1 MLFFEGFYEREM
13 PIMIAKK
20 IIPAALIVLNFFL
33 MFEMEVHAKSA
44 QRPIVIQGAMPVEVD
59 QLIQGL
65 EKVKKEKYGSFVFY
79 KGEINRYPVIVS
91 KTGKGMENAAAATA
105 IAIVKYH
112 PIAIINQGTSGG
124 HVPDIHV
131 FDIVVGKRVTN
142 IGSFKTEIRGENQGI
157 APTRWMPMD
166 LTASEESEE
175 EVKAQQI
182 RYFEGDQALLAD
194 AMKIRDQYHKGKV
207 VEGTIG
213 SSDVWNNEVDRINWL
228 NSLFGTFVEEMEA
241 ASSAQ
246 VAESF
251 QVPFLGIRIVSNNIV
266 NGEKYN
272 PDTETAGQSYVYKL
286 VKTYIYNLTER

>member
-1 MLFFEGFYEREM
+1 M

-20 IIPAALIVLNFFL
+20 IIPAALIVLSFFL
-33 MFEMEVHAKSA
+33 MFKIEVHAKSA

-59 QLIQGL
+59 KLIQGL
-65 EKVKKEKYGSFVFY
+65 KKVKKEKYGSFVFY

-124 HVPDIHV
+124 HVPNIHV

-142 IGSFKTEIRGENQGI
+142 IGSFKTEIRGKNQGI
-157 APTRWMPMD
+157 TPTRWMPMD

-175 EVKAQQI
+175 EVKAGQI

-194 AMKIRDQYHKGKV
+194 AMKITDQYHKGKV

-213 SSDVWNNEVDRINWL
+213 SADVWNNEVDRINWL
-228 NSLFGTFVEEMEA
+228 NSLFSTFVEEMEA

-272 PDTETAGQSYVYKL
+272 PNTETAGQSYVYKL
-286 VKTYIYNLTER
+286 VKTYIYNLTKK

>member
-1 MLFFEGFYEREM
+1 
-13 PIMIAKK
+13 MIVWK
-20 IIPAALIVLNFFL
+20 IIPCFLFFL
-33 MFEMEVHAKSA
+33 NLFLMCEIEVHAKSA

-59 QLIQGL
+59 HLFQGL

-142 IGSFKTEIRGENQGI
+142 IGSFKTEIRGKNQGI
-157 APTRWMPMD
+157 TPTRWMPMD

-175 EVKAQQI
+175 EVKAGQI
-182 RYFEGDQALLAD
+182 RYFEGDQGLLAD

-213 SSDVWNNEVDRINWL
+213 SSDVWNNEVDRIDWL